1 MRRQLDE
8 QLESGSPLDSA
19 GDASLVDMVRR
30 GDRDAFGL
38 LVQRYEGR
46 LLGVLLRFVPDYEL
60 ARDLA
65 QEAFLRAYEKLE
77 QFDPSRRFG
86 PWLFR
91 IGVNLALDFNRRKK
105 RRGWASLF
113 SDAGGDRDPDPE
125 TADPR
130 RERDLSQEV
139 RRVLELLPEVDRSV
153 LILRDFENF
162 STSEI
167 AAVLNR
173 KEATVRWKL
182 AEARNRF
189 AKIWKK
195 RNGEGSRLAGDPND
209 GDETGS
215 ELREDGPSVV
225 DDTER
230 D

>member
-1 MRRQLDE
+1 
-8 QLESGSPLDSA
+8 
-19 GDASLVDMVRR
+19 MVRR

-46 LLGVLLRFVPDYEL
+46 LLGVLLRFVSDYEL
-60 ARDLA
+60 AREFG

-91 IGVNLALDFNRRKK
+91 IGVNLALDFNRRRK
-105 RRGWASLF
+105 RRGWPRCFPTRGEIANQTRPPPTLVPGKIWGRRF
-113 SDAGGDRDPDPE
+113 AGFGALARGGP
-125 TADPR
+125 
-130 RERDLSQEV
+130 SI
-139 RRVLELLPEVDRSV
+139 

-195 RNGEGSRLAGDPND
+195 RNGDGSHLASDSGD
-209 GDETGS
+209 GDETGN
-215 ELREDGPSVV
+215 EVRDDGPIAV
-225 DDTER
+225 DDSEG

>member
-1 MRRQLDE
+1 MRSQMDELLD
-8 QLESGSPLDSA
+8 SGSLLDST
-19 GDASLVDMVRR
+19 GDASLVEMVRR
-30 GDRDAFGL
+30 GDRDSFGL

-46 LLGVLLRFVPDYEL
+46 LLGVLLRFVHDYEL

-65 QEAFLRAYEKLE
+65 QEAFLRAYEKLD

-91 IGVNLALDFNRRKK
+91 IGVNLALDFNRRKR

-113 SDAGGDRDPDPE
+113 TDAGRERDPDPE
-125 TADPR
+125 TPDPR
-130 RERDLSQEV
+130 QERDLSQEV
-139 RRVLELLPEVDRSV
+139 RRVLDLLPEADRTV

-167 AAVLNR
+167 AAVLHR

-189 AKIWKK
+189 EKIWRK
-195 RNGEGSRLAGDPND
+195 RNGDADPTATDMSEVAGKTAP
-209 GDETGS
+209 
-215 ELREDGPSVV
+215 
-225 DDTER
+225 DTKDRAEQR
-230 D
+230 GEEAS

>member
-1 MRRQLDE
+1 MPRQLDND
-8 QLESGSPLDSA
+8 LDTGSLLDSA
-19 GDASLVDMVRR
+19 GDASLVDLARR
-30 GDRDAFGL
+30 GDRDSFGL

-46 LLGVLLRFVPDYEL
+46 LLGVLLRFVSDYEL

-113 SDAGGDRDPDPE
+113 TDAGGERDPDPA

-130 RERDLSQEV
+130 PEKDLSQEV
-139 RRVLELLPEVDRSV
+139 RRVLELLPEVDRSI

-189 AKIWKK
+189 AALWKK
-195 RNGEGSRLAGDPND
+195 RNGDQPSPDD
-209 GDETGS
+209 GASPVET
-215 ELREDGPSVV
+215 P
-225 DDTER
+225 
-230 D
+230 